1 MRLPRACALVGLGF
15 ILAFPFSANVFAS
28 TGKLACQDQQQEDDT
43 EKNPAQQIDDVIANH
58 EARMAEF
65 MQEYRSA
72 KPEDRQKL
80 IAEKMPKP
88 AAAAEQL
95 MGLAAKHP
103 KDPAAVTAL
112 LWIVS
117 RARGT
122 EQSQQALTTLLRD
135 HVEDER
141 LGDIVMNLSYNT
153 PGPDVEQN
161 LRQIISQSPHDSVKG
176 IASYGLGQYLSRV
189 GQYKGSL
196 EDPRMVA
203 SMSEESVQYIKDF
216 QPDPAAQEALY
227 QTIIDQYAEVPYRKR
242 KLGKMAEGA
251 LFEIR
256 YLGIGKTVPEI
267 EGEDLDGEAFQLS
280 DYRGKVVVLDFW
292 GDW

>member
-1 MRLPRACALVGLGF
+1 MRRPRSYALFGLG
-15 ILAFPFSANVFAS
+15 IVLAFSFSANVFAS
-28 TGKLACQDQQQEDDT
+28 TAKLARQDQQEQDDT
-43 EKNPAQQIDDVIANH
+43 EKTPAQQINDVIADH
-58 EARMAEF
+58 ESRLAEF

-72 KPEDRQKL
+72 NPEDRQKL
-80 IAEKMPKP
+80 LAEKMPKP
-88 AAAAEQL
+88 ADSAEKL
-95 MGLAAKHP
+95 MGLAAQHSE
-103 KDPAAVTAL
+103 DPAAVTAL
-112 LWIVS
+112 LWVVS

-141 LGDIVMNLSYNT
+141 LGDVVMNLAYNT

-189 GQYKGSL
+189 EQYKGFL
-196 EDPRMVA
+196 EDPRVVA
-203 SMSEESVQYIKDF
+203 SMPEESVQYIKDF
-216 QPDPAAQEALY
+216 QLDPAVQESLY
-227 QTIIDQYAEVPYRKR
+227 QVVVDKYADVPYRNR
-242 KLGKMAEGA
+242 TLGKMAEGA

-256 YLGIGKTVPEI
+256 YLSIGKTVPEI
-267 EGEDLDGEAFQLS
+267 EGNDLDGEAFKLS